1 MALVINKTTEYN
13 YTPIGE
19 RGEDKPFSIKFK
31 PLTTKQLAVLE
42 DSVVSLKTTG
52 DMSLAQG
59 SFNYKTVKASLISWS
74 NVIDPNG
81 AEVTPEFAANG
92 EVKDESLDLIPP
104 PVFTELANVI
114 IGVSKN
120 PNEAQ
125 AYLGTTELFDAE

>member
-13 YTPIGE
+13 
-19 RGEDKPFSIKFK
+19 PFSIKFK